1 MIDFLNNNITR
12 RTCLLGRRRLLQV
25 RVVQL
30 YVQGIMFC
38 RDRPV
43 WNELMWLLILN
54 EYDNAF

>member
-30 YVQGIMFC
+30 YVLGTVLCSVETDLSGM
-38 RDRPV
+38 
-43 WNELMWLLILN
+43 N
-54 EYDNAF
+54 